1 MSIFCPTSDCSA
13 TSTCETMPYQQDY
26 NTRIL
31 EYYNAKENHLAS
43 QDKTTRRYSAILWC
57 HRKLVPRPTAS
68 GDRGGSFS
76 SCRFSCRRWWRCGRI
91 GVQLV
96 SSLVLRLELVCHRR
110 QATIGQQG
118 QAASQKIT
126 TTNTFGHQL
135 SNHKYILNLN
145 NVH

>member
-1 MSIFCPTSDCSA
+1 MVTVGVVS
-13 TSTCETMPYQQDY
+13 
-26 NTRIL
+26 R
-31 EYYNAKENHLAS
+31 LAVS
-43 QDKTTRRYSAILWC
+43 LA
-57 HRKLVPRPTAS
+57 
-68 GDRGGSFS
+68 GGVGG
-76 SCRFSCRRWWRCGRI
+76 GRM

-135 SNHKYILNLN
+135 SNHKYILNS

>member
-1 MSIFCPTSDCSA
+1 M
-13 TSTCETMPYQQDY
+13 
-26 NTRIL
+26 
-31 EYYNAKENHLAS
+31 
-43 QDKTTRRYSAILWC
+43 
-57 HRKLVPRPTAS
+57 VPLFDNS

-76 SCRFSCRRWWRCGRI
+76 CCRLSRGGGGGGRM

-96 SSLVLRLELVCHRR
+96 SSLVLRLELDCHRR

-126 TTNTFGHQL
+126 TTNTSGHQL
-135 SNHKYILNLN
+135 SSHKHILNSK

>member
-1 MSIFCPTSDCSA
+1 MVTVGEVS
-13 TSTCETMPYQQDY
+13 
-26 NTRIL
+26 R
-31 EYYNAKENHLAS
+31 LAVS
-43 QDKTTRRYSAILWC
+43 LA
-57 HRKLVPRPTAS
+57 
-68 GDRGGSFS
+68 GGVGG
-76 SCRFSCRRWWRCGRI
+76 GRM

-135 SNHKYILNLN
+135 SNHIYILDSKRT
-145 NVH
+145 

>member
-1 MSIFCPTSDCSA
+1 M
-13 TSTCETMPYQQDY
+13 
-26 NTRIL
+26 
-31 EYYNAKENHLAS
+31 
-43 QDKTTRRYSAILWC
+43 
-57 HRKLVPRPTAS
+57 VPLFDNS

-76 SCRFSCRRWWRCGRI
+76 CCRLSRGGGGGGRM

-126 TTNTFGHQL
+126 KPQIHLDISYQITNTFSIQIMCIEVL
-135 SNHKYILNLN
+135 CPDVSTF
-145 NVH
+145 